1 MDNLDEDEP
10 KKTSKATIVRRS
22 IVALLAVACA
32 GGWIYTRYLV
42 KKETLGGTC
51 SYDMHCRSEAPRCLK
66 QSVDGDGVC
75 SRPCDTDGDC
85 ATDIKCVKV
94 GLDEYDER
102 GRQLEGGY
110 CFPQALLDARGAPRT
125 RGYKERKKKD
135 AGATTAVKS
144 DSWVDVPEMPGQ
156 LEGEITLERGAAKT
170 TYEVK
175 GTLLRLPGANKR
187 RTIVDTSTLR
197 VYTVDDDKK
206 TFAASQLSTLPGE
219 PKVTKTERKD
229 KVADRDCEIWQIEE
243 GKTTR
248 EACVVKG
255 AAFIDPSGRAA
266 QPWEKELSVRSV
278 FPLRVLEGDKPKL
291 LAVKIDARSL
301 DASLF
306 AIPKT
311 YKNLA
316 AR

>member
-1 MDNLDEDEP
+1 MDDHDDDAP
-10 KKTSKATIVRRS
+10 KKTPKATVVRRA
-22 IVALLAVACA
+22 IVGLLALACA

-42 KKETLGGTC
+42 KKEPLGGTC

-66 QSVDGDGVC
+66 PSAEGDGVC
-75 SRPCDTDGDC
+75 SRPCDDDGDC

-110 CFPQALLDARGAPRT
+110 CFPQALLDAR
-125 RGYKERKKKD
+125 KKKREPRD
-135 AGATTAVKS
+135 GAARS
-144 DSWVDVPEMPGQ
+144 DSWVDVPDAPDQ
-156 LEGEITLERGAAKT
+156 LEGEILLERGGAKT

-175 GTLLRLPGANKR
+175 GTLLRLAGGKAGSK

-197 VYTVDDDKK
+197 VYAVDDDKK
-206 TFAASQLSTLPGE
+206 TFSASQIAASPGE
-219 PKVTKTERKD
+219 PRVTKTERTD
-229 KVADRDCEIWQIEE
+229 TVAGRACEIWRIDE
-243 GKTTR
+243 GKTAR

-255 AAFIDPSGRAA
+255 AAFLEPSARAA
-266 QPWEKELSVRSV
+266 SAWERELTVRGV

-291 LAVKIDARSL
+291 LASRFDVRPV
-301 DASLF
+301 DASGF
-306 AIPKT
+306 VIPKS